1 LKIYN
6 FILDHRLGGPHAYV
20 LSLARQFAEFDVES
34 KIVTAGTG
42 PVTDI
47 PLFRLRHFGRVLYLV
62 EVILNV
68 LRIIWLMRKVEF
80 SRASVFDVHG
90 VGNIAPLIAF
100 RILRLPVIWH
110 FHEANVGPTI
120 EGLGVLGRKLV
131 RGLSHHIIAV
141 SHRAAT
147 VHQSPQAT
155 VLYAPIDL
163 DFWKLSDGERKCRLD
178 NIKLKIVSVGNL
190 NPLKGFDILLDAVA
204 RLDIPVD
211 LVIVGSVLDSH
222 RAYGELLFRK
232 AKDLQLLGHTV
243 RFTGWVEASQV
254 RSEIATSNIFVLA
267 SKSEA
272 GPMVLYEAMALETVC
287 IISDVGDAREVL
299 GTGTGYVLQRM
310 TPGRIVNAIKRA
322 EMLGPAG
329 RSKMGSLARSAIK
342 PELFGR
348 TIAEQHID
356 IYRKMLCLASNSL

>member
-1 LKIYN
+1 MRIYN

-20 LSLARQFAEFDVES
+20 LSLARQFAESNVDS

-62 EVILNV
+62 EVVLNV
-68 LRIIWLMRKVEF
+68 LRIIWLMRKVDF

-90 VGNIAPLIAF
+90 VGNIAPLIAL
-100 RILRLPVIWH
+100 RILGLPVIWH

-120 EGLGVLGRKLV
+120 EGLGVLGRRLV
-131 RGLSHHIIAV
+131 QNLHHHIIAV

-163 DFWKLSDGERKCRLD
+163 DFWKLSTIERVHRFS

-204 RLDIPVD
+204 RLDVLVE

-232 AKDLQLLGHTV
+232 ANDLRLLGHSV

-299 GTGTGYVLQRM
+299 GPGTGYVLQRM

-329 RSKMGSLARSAIK
+329 REQMGSRARSAIK

-348 TIAEQHID
+348 TIADQHLD
-356 IYRKMLCLASNSL
+356 IYRKMLFLTRNPL